1 MRAMRVLPIVIV
13 PLFVVGCGG
22 NAPIPGV
29 ASTASSTT
37 SPSGSS
43 AAGGGS
49 AAAQAARAASQGVAY
64 SACMRAHGVPGF
76 PDPHVSSNGNG
87 VSESQA
93 APAGAVRNN
102 PRFNSA
108 QQACRKLLARGGP
121 ESGHRISP
129 QEQAQYLKLVS
140 CMRSHGLPSLHDPT
154 FTNGQVQI
162 PGGVDHN
169 SPQFKSAEQAC
180 QSLIPAGAQGGGS

>member
-1 MRAMRVLPIVIV
+1 MRAIGVLPIVIL
-13 PLFVVGCGG
+13 PLLVAGCGG
-22 NAPIPGV
+22 NAPTPGV

-49 AAAQAARAASQGVAY
+49 AAAQAAHVASEGVAY

-76 PDPHVSSNGNG
+76 PDPKVSVHGAE
-87 VSESQA
+87 VKVAVQ
-93 APAGAVRNN
+93 APAGAAKGN
-102 PRFNSA
+102 PHFNSA
-108 QQACRKLLARGGP
+108 QQACRKLLPRGGP
-121 ESGHRISP
+121 ESGHQVSP
-129 QEQAQYLKLVS
+129 QEQAQYLKLVA

-180 QSLIPAGAQGGGS
+180 QSLIPAGAPGGGS

>member
-13 PLFVVGCGG
+13 PLLVAGCGG
-22 NAPIPGV
+22 NAPPPGV

-37 SPSGSS
+37 SPGGSS
-43 AAGGGS
+43 AAGSGS

-108 QQACRKLLARGGP
+108 QQACRKLLPRGGP

-129 QEQAQYLKLVS
+129 QEQAQYLKLVA

-154 FTNGQVQI
+154 FANGQVQI
-162 PGGVDHN
+162 PGGVDHS